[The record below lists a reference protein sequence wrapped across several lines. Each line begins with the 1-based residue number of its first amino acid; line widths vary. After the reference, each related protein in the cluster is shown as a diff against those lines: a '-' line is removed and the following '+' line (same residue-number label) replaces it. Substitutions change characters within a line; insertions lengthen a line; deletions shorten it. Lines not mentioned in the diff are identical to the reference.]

1 MNAELSARTASD
13 EDGQSLQFVTFQ
25 VDGETFAVPMAPVQE
40 IIRVP
45 QVIRV
50 PLAPSTLEGLAN
62 LRGNILP
69 IVSLRRLF
77 AYADTPPDD
86 ATRALVVDV
95 GQPLGFIVDKVAS
108 VIEVANQE
116 IEAVTGIRASVA
128 AEFISGVIKGHPS
141 SDLIMLL
148 DFTKLVGCEFERL
161 LAAAKQTAFNQPI
174 DAKEAIEEDSS
185 DEVQLVSFSVDA
197 EEYAVAVSDVQE
209 IVQLPEHFNAIPKAS
224 AHVLG
229 LMNLR
234 NRLLPLIDLRR
245 LFALTPS
252 PLDEKNRIL
261 VLSSG
266 AQSIGLVVDG
276 VNEVLNVPNRLIDP
290 IPPLLSRQQGL
301 TDITQICRLEQGK
314 RLVSIL
320 VAQALFANAATQ
332 AALTTVNEVAM
343 NADVQLSSVDDESDD
358 DEQLVIFRLGNEEFG
373 VPIHSVQEIVR
384 VPEQLIRVP
393 QTPAFVEG
401 VVNLRGSV
409 LPVVDLRTRLQLP
422 RIERQDRQRIMVFT
436 LANLRTGFIV
446 DQVSEVL
453 KISKTL
459 IDSTPQLS
467 KDNGGLLVRIANME
481 KQKRM
486 VQIIEPEFLLRTD
499 ESHALSAAGL

>member
-1 MNAELSARTASD
+1 MNAELNTSLAAA
-13 EDGQSLQFVTFQ
+13 EDTDSQQFVTFQ
-25 VDGETFAVPMAPVQE
+25 VEGEMFAVAMAPVQE

-45 QVIRV
+45 QVVRV

-62 LRGNILP
+62 LRGKILP

-77 AYADTPPDD
+77 ACAENPADD

-95 GQPLGFIVDKVAS
+95 GQPLGFIVDRVAS
-108 VIEVANQE
+108 VIEVAKQH
-116 IEAVTGIRASVA
+116 IEDVQGIRSSVA
-128 AEFISGVIKGHPS
+128 AEFISGVIKQHASG
-141 SDLIMLL
+141 DLIMLL
-148 DFTKLVGCEFERL
+148 DFSKLVNAEFARL
-161 LAAAKQTAFNQPI
+161 LAQVKNAAFNQPL
-174 DAKEAIEEDSS
+174 AEGQFAEDDCS
-185 DEVQLVSFSVDA
+185 DEVQLVSFSVES

-209 IVQLPEHFNAIPKAS
+209 IVQMPERFIAVPKAA
-224 AHVLG
+224 AHVVG

-245 LFALTPS
+245 LFALSPS

-261 VLSSG
+261 VLTSG
-266 AQSIGLVVDG
+266 SQSIGLVVDG
-276 VNEVLNVPNRLIDP
+276 VNEVLNVANSLIDP
-290 IPPLLSRQQGL
+290 IPPLLSRHQDL
-301 TDITQICRLEQGK
+301 TDITQMCRLDQGK
-314 RLVSIL
+314 RLVAIL
-320 VAQALFANAATQ
+320 VAHALFANAATQ
-332 AALTTVNEVAM
+332 AALNSVSEVAM
-343 NADVQLSSVDDESDD
+343 RAEEAFNPGEDDVDD

-393 QTPAFVEG
+393 QTPDFVEG
-401 VVNLRGSV
+401 VINLRGTV
-409 LPVVDLRTRLQLP
+409 LPVVDLRTRLHLP

-453 KISKTL
+453 KISKAA
-459 IDSTPQLS
+459 IDGTPQLS
-467 KDNGGLLVRIANME
+467 AENSGLLVRIANME

-486 VQIIEPEFLLRTD
+486 VQLIEPEFLLRI
-499 ESHALSAAGL
+499 EENQALLSAGL